1 MAKQKDQL
9 VELIDLSGL
18 EENLYGMGHRAIC
31 GVDEVGRGP
40 LAGPVV
46 AAAVIL
52 PRGVELPGIDDSKKL
67 THDKRAKICQLIF
80 EAEIPCAIGIIDSK
94 TIDEV
99 NILRAS
105 LLAMRKAV
113 SELGQT
119 PDCLLVDGTYCIPN
133 LKQAQYAIIGGDAR
147 VKSIGAASI
156 VAKVTRDRIMEKYQD
171 LYPQFSFSV
180 HKGYP
185 TPQHLAEL
193 EEHGPCAIHRRSF
206 GPVQRRIEQYALFE

>member
-1 MAKQKDQL
+1 MAKQKEQL

-18 EENLYGMGHRAIC
+18 EESLSGMGHQAIC

-52 PRGVELPGIDDSKKL
+52 PKGIEIPGIDDSKKL
-67 THDKRAKICQLIF
+67 THEKREKICRLIF
-80 EAEIPCAIGIIDSK
+80 EAEIPCAIGIIDNK

-113 SELGQT
+113 SELAKT
-119 PDCLLVDGTYCIPN
+119 PDCLLVDGSYCIPN
-133 LKQAQYAIIGGDAR
+133 LKQPQYAIIGGDAR

-156 VAKVTRDRIMEKYQD
+156 VAKVTRDRIMAKYQEI
-171 LYPQFSFSV
+171 YPQFSFSV

-206 GPVQRRIEQYALFE
+206 APVMRRIEQYALFE

>member
-1 MAKQKDQL
+1 MTKRKDQL
-9 VELIDLSGL
+9 VELIDLSGI
-18 EENLYGMGHRAIC
+18 EENLYSMGHALVC

-52 PRGVELPGIDDSKKL
+52 PRGVEIPGIDDSKKL
-67 THDKRAKICQLIF
+67 TPEKREQICQLIMD
-80 EAEIPCAIGIIDSK
+80 AQIPCAVGIIDAE
-94 TIDEV
+94 TIDKV

-105 LLAMRKAV
+105 LIAMRKAV
-113 SELGQT
+113 SELSQT

-133 LKQAQYAIIGGDAR
+133 LKQTQFAIIGGDAR

-156 VAKVTRDRIMEKYQD
+156 IAKVTRDRIMARYQE
-171 LYPQFSFSV
+171 LYPQFSFAV

-206 GPVQRRIEQYALFE
+206 GPVMRRIEQYALFE